1 MMEPA
6 FGSAEEEARHW
17 REQAS
22 HMQAALREAET
33 GLQEFMESS
42 KELEAE
48 LEADISQS
56 SKRIAEMQAEME
68 ALRAQAEDWKSRY
81 HRAFAEHNGVLAEL
95 HRELSKLR
103 ESHDAYKTKLRN
115 MELDNDE
122 LENTERCVGG

>member
-1 MMEPA
+1 
-6 FGSAEEEARHW
+6 
-17 REQAS
+17 
-22 HMQAALREAET
+22 MQAAVREAET

-68 ALRAQAEDWKSRY
+68 GVRAQAEDWKSRY
-81 HRAFAEHNGVLAEL
+81 HKAFAEHNSVLGEL

-103 ESHDAYKTKLRN
+103 ESHDTYKTKLRN

-122 LENTERCVGG
+122 LENTERCVAADQHDLVITPGHGGAV